1 MLGFDIFKDTIY
13 FALLDTR
20 AYALD
25 SLSTMIIEHFTISD
39 IKVYRIF
46 STSEH
51 ECWLGL
57 VHVECY
63 AGLKLLYNAFR
74 NQVIFEVPLMKDQ
87 MNTDLMGFC

>member
-1 MLGFDIFKDTIY
+1 LGFDIFKDIIY

-20 AYALD
+20 ANAFD
-25 SLSTMIIEHFTISD
+25 SLSMVIIEHFAISD

-63 AGLKLLYNAFR
+63 AGLKFLHNAFR

-87 MNTDLMGFC
+87 VNTDFMSIS